1 VPISPPRIEFYTAS
15 GGQRL
20 ALRKWNAPQQP
31 AARVVL
37 LHGIT
42 SHGGWYDQSAEFLAA
57 SGVEVA
63 FLDRRGSGL
72 NGELIADVESWRTWV
87 DDVAAFIDPT
97 LPTFVCGISWG
108 GKLAAAVARTYPGLI
123 AGVGLIC
130 PGIYSP
136 YMPGPLKRL
145 LLAAPA
151 PARLQQRRLKI
162 PLQRP
167 ELFTNSLK
175 WREFIA
181 TDPLAL
187 RTVTWRFAQED
198 RKLTRYAR
206 ESAAFLHMPTLV
218 ILAGQDRI
226 VENSRTRDFFG
237 RLPSRHK
244 TLIEYG
250 NAAHTLE
257 FERDPSR
264 YFNDLASWIEQTVA
278 ARV

>member
-1 VPISPPRIEFYTAS
+1 
-15 GGQRL
+15 
-20 ALRKWNAPQQP
+20 
-31 AARVVL
+31 
-37 LHGIT
+37 
-42 SHGGWYDQSAEFLAA
+42 
-57 SGVEVA
+57 
-63 FLDRRGSGL
+63 
-72 NGELIADVESWRTWV
+72 
-87 DDVAAFIDPT
+87 
-97 LPTFVCGISWG
+97 
-108 GKLAAAVARTYPGLI
+108 LAAAIGRAYPSLV

-151 PARLQQRRLKI
+151 PARLQQRRLKV

-206 ESAAFLHMPTLV
+206 ESATFLHMPTLV

-226 VENSRTRDFFG
+226 VDNPRTRDFFG

-257 FERDPSR
+257 FEPDPSR
-264 YFNDLASWIEQTVA
+264 YFDDLANWIEQTVA